1 MRSPHPAGHSDG
13 SGRLVERQTHTDP
26 ESRGSSGPMFIV
38 LIAFCFYLDISML
51 NCFWKILLKYS

>member
-13 SGRLVERQTHTDP
+13 SGRLVERGKPTQIL

-38 LIAFCFYLDISML
+38 LIAFCFNGY
-51 NCFWKILLKYS
+51 KHA